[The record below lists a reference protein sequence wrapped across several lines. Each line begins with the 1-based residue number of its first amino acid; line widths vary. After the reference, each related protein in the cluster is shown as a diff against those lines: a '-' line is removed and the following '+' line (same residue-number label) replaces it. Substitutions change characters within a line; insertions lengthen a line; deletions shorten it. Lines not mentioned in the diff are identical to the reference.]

1 MCAGHAGNGAFS
13 SFTDG
18 SFCAIRSAA
27 LSCLER
33 SCHRRVIITVTLEQ
47 ILMFLNLD
55 SGEPLLPG

>member
-27 LSCLER
+27 LSCLECR
-33 SCHRRVIITVTLEQ
+33 CHRSVIIIVTLESILT

-55 SGEPLLPG
+55 SGGP